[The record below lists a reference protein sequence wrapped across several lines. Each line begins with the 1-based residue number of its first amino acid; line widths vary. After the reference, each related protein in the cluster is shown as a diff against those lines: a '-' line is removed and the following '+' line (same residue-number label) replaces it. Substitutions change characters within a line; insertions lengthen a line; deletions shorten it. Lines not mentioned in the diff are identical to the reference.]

1 MGMRMQVL
9 PNPVDWSVIS
19 IDGVRIGLYHG
30 MLSNVRLE
38 SGMISDSIRP
48 GLPSIHDAPP
58 ADFYLLGDIHHRQF
72 LTKNAA
78 YCGAPDRLN
87 FGEEDEVPTI
97 WHIIVTKDDHSGKVV
112 DIQWNAIP
120 TPARK
125 FVTITDEAD
134 VDVVEVQDAVVRF
147 VGELN
152 KYTQGELI
160 QLLKGRGALEVTS
173 VADTSEFEEAPTL
186 FTSFV
191 PKEAYTIWLDAQPD
205 VSKEM
210 KQFSQ
215 TLLEELTQ

>member
-1 MGMRMQVL
+1 MNIRMQVI
-9 PNPVDWSVIS
+9 PEPDKWSVVTV
-19 IDGVRIGLYHG
+19 DGVKIGLFHG

-38 SGMISDSIRP
+38 SGMVSDSVRP
-48 GLPSIHDAPP
+48 GLPSIYEAPP
-58 ADFYLLGDIHHRQF
+58 ADLYLLGDIHHRQF

-78 YCGAPDRLN
+78 YCGALDRLN
-87 FGEEDEVPTI
+87 FGEEDEVPTFWDI
-97 WHIIVTKDDHSGKVV
+97 TVTKDDGGKVV

-134 VDVVEVQDAVVRF
+134 VDVVEVKDAVVRF
-147 VGELN
+147 VGELQ

-160 QLLKGRGALEVTS
+160 QLLKSRGALEVTS